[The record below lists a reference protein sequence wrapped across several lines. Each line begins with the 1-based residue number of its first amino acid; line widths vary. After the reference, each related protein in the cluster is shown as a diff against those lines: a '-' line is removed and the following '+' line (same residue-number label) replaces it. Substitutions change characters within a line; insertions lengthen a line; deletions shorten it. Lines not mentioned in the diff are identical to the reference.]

1 MGTPTIQKFKFLN
14 VGIGLFV
21 LHLQKFCL
29 TLLVF
34 EEIMNTFSKENML
47 TGRFPEDFS
56 KSGYVS
62 FSLCTY
68 KV

>member
-34 EEIMNTFSKENML
+34 EEIMNKFSKENML
-47 TGRFPEDFS
+47 RFPEDFS